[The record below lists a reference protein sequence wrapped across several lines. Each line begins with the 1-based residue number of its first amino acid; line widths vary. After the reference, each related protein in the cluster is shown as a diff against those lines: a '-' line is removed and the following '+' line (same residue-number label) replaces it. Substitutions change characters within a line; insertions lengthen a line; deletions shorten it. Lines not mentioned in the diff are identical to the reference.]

1 MKITEFAEYIWS
13 DKQSRYLLI
22 RDKSINWTESVAYCK
37 GASAQQTNLAN
48 SQTAFY
54 NTMTQDYNT
63 QFANQNAILGT
74 LTQSL
79 SPIIAAGPN
88 QMGYNNAELTNLN
101 SQALQGTGQSYA
113 NASQA
118 LKENQAASGGGN
130 SYLPSGVQS
139 QQQAGLASAAAN
151 QESNQ
156 MLGIQQ
162 AGYQQG
168 NSMYESAIGQLGG
181 VAGMYNAN
189 GTASSANSAGGQADT
204 EANAVNTSNQQF
216 SNDIMG
222 LATGGLGAA
231 GSALSGALGKGGALG
246 CWIAAELFG
255 GWEDSRTIAVR
266 TWLDK
271 EFSKRWYGRLFL
283 RWYSRYGENMSKRVH
298 NNQAARRAFLR
309 LFEWFLEQATKA
321 EEGVCP

>member
-1 MKITEFAEYIWS
+1 MRIDATYVWSEY
-13 DKQSRYLLI
+13 QQRYLLL
-22 RDKSINWTESVAYCK
+22 KWASINRTEVAFCK

-168 NSMYESAIGQLGG
+168 NNMYESAVGQLGG

-189 GTASSANSAGGQADT
+189 QTAGSANSAAGEANT
-204 EANAVNTSNQQF
+204 EANAVNTANQQGL
-216 SNDIMG
+216 NNLMG
-222 LATGGLGAA
+222 LATGAMGGAGAA
-231 GSALSGALGKGGALG
+231 IGGIY

-255 GWEDSRTIAVR
+255 GWEDKRTITVR
-266 TWLDK
+266 KWLSE
-271 EFSKRWYGRLFL
+271 EFSKHWYGSLFN
-283 RWYSRYGENMSKRVH
+283 RWYSKNGQKMAKRIQRNRPMRWV
-298 NNQAARRAFLR
+298 FWK
-309 LFEWFLEQATKA
+309 LFEWFLGQAEKV
-321 EEGVCP
+321 EEGVCS